1 VSRPLIYVD
10 TSDVRDGA
18 LGELKD
24 QIVELASHVE
34 RTPSQVIAY
43 NAFFSADG
51 DRMSVAH
58 VHPEPSSLDQFM
70 TLAGPRFERF
80 TELLTLRSINVYGEP
95 TPALCGSSRTRRC
108 CSAATSRCT
117 RRTPDSADSGNA
129 DAPPPA
135 QRPARPTDQGEELPR
150 QGIR

>member
-1 VSRPLIYVD
+1 MSRPLIYVD

-34 RTPSQVIAY
+34 RTLSQVIAY

-51 DRMSVAH
+51 DRMTVVH

-95 TPALCGSSRTRRC
+95 TAGALRQLENKALLLGGDVAVHAPHAGFSRLR
-108 CSAATSRCT
+108 
-117 RRTPDSADSGNA
+117 
-129 DAPPPA
+129 
-135 QRPARPTDQGEELPR
+135 QR
-150 QGIR
+150 